1 MRAGVVG
8 DLPEGRFERAA
19 QDAEAYC
26 LVADELD
33 EVERRDGL
41 EQGDAPSRDQA
52 LFDGCAGRRPGEATA
67 CAVDFLAWT
76 GLALV
81 AVATDGPPEG
91 PSCSGFPACGRPE
104 LSRARQ
110 AQAENGA
117 PG

>member
-1 MRAGVVG
+1 MTTRS
-8 DLPEGRFERAA
+8 PSGRSFF
-19 QDAEAYC
+19 
-26 LVADELD
+26 VT
-33 EVERRDGL
+33 
-41 EQGDAPSRDQA
+41 
-52 LFDGCAGRRPGEATA
+52 GEATA

-91 PSCSGFPACGRPE
+91 PSCLGFPACGRPE

-117 PG
+117 PWVIISAEPLRQYGIVWTICQSTRQPHHPPA